1 MKKIKVAITVPE
13 FENRKDYFEQIVS
26 VSPRLEVEQRI
37 SRSILETAELLED
50 AEILYTLW
58 IPAHLKNGNKLKWV
72 QMTSTGIDNKLDKTM
87 FDPERKITV
96 TNAAGCHA
104 VAIGE
109 YSLFVMGLFA
119 RGFLQFRKD
128 QQMKIRD
135 RNHSTLTKD
144 RKSVV

>member
-58 IPAHLKNGNKLKWV
+58 IPAHLKNGNK
-72 QMTSTGIDNKLDKTM
+72 SN
-87 FDPERKITV
+87 
-96 TNAAGCHA
+96 
-104 VAIGE
+104 
-109 YSLFVMGLFA
+109 FA
-119 RGFLQFRKD
+119 KGPRIVK
-128 QQMKIRD
+128 K
-135 RNHSTLTKD
+135 
-144 RKSVV
+144 